1 MVVTNKVAG
10 LNPVED
16 PSVPE
21 DYTLS
26 VPIFQEKSLSSDND
40 YTGSGAL
47 Y

>member
-1 MVVTNKVAG
+1 MVVTNKAAG

-16 PSVPE
+16 PSVPK

-26 VPIFQEKSLSSDND
+26 VPIFQEKSSSSDND
-40 YTGSGAL
+40 YTGLGAP